1 MRTALRS
8 LIFAAALAAT
18 AFAAGAQTT
27 PSPAKCDDQTKADL
41 YKRFTDGHKGDA
53 NQQKVAYEAGKQYV
67 AVCTE
72 DDQYRQ
78 YITRWLAAYDKAAR
92 EFEVGA
98 SLTNAERDKRYA
110 EAVRAGKE
118 MLAIRP
124 DDLTLLMRVAWDG
137 YNGVASKAEGVD
149 VAAAQ
154 GAATTALQMIGAGK
168 KPADRYDEQTKTY
181 VANWWPFPGR
191 EDAVGGLNFALGN
204 FALASNRADDAIKYL
219 YAAAQAGG
227 FAQKAPQTYLFLGN
241 AYTAARY
248 TPLSQDFNA
257 RFGGKPESPESTA
270 ALARLNESVDHVI
283 DAYARAAALTTDQQ
297 TKAALVQ
304 QLTAFYKFRHD
315 NSDAGLQDFIAH
327 VLAQPM
333 PAP

>member
-8 LIFAAALAAT
+8 FFIAAALASS
-18 AFAAGAQTT
+18 AAAARAQTT
-27 PSPAKCDDQTKADL
+27 PAPTKCDEQTKADL
-41 YKRFTDGHKGDA
+41 YKRFTDNRKGDA
-53 NQQKVAYEAGKQYV
+53 GAQKIAYEAGKQFV
-67 AVCTE
+67 ALCTE

-78 YITRWLAAYDKAAR
+78 YITKWIAAYDRAAR
-92 EFEVGA
+92 EFEMTTA
-98 SLTNAERDKRYA
+98 LANAERDKRYA
-110 EAVRAGKE
+110 EAVRLGRELSA
-118 MLAIRP
+118 ARP

-137 YNGVASKAEGVD
+137 YRGVASKAEGVD
-149 VAAAQ
+149 AAAAQ
-154 GAATTALQMIGAGK
+154 SAATTALQMIYGGR

-181 VANWWPFPGR
+181 VADWRPFPNR
-191 EDAVGGLNFALGN
+191 EEAVGGLNFALGN
-204 FALASNRADDAIKYL
+204 FAIASDKHEDAIKYL

-227 FAQKAPQTYLFLGN
+227 FAQKASQTYLFLGN

-257 RFGGKPESPESTA
+257 RFGGKPETPESVA
-270 ALARLNESVDHVI
+270 ALARLNEAVDHVI
-283 DAYARAAALTTDQQ
+283 DAYARAAALAADQQ
-297 TKAALVQ
+297 TKAALIQ

-327 VLAQPM
+327 VLSQPM